1 MILWLCEDMKL
12 RTSVTPDGKFIYGIH
27 KPSFRVAN
35 MRQEV
40 FLQSLGLDDED
51 NPIENTA
58 NFPAGEVEEL
68 QGEWI
73 YEIPNPLPFRG
84 VTYISKSWADTRAAD
99 PLAIRLPEPVPTSM
113 TGFLKK
119 ILHSK
124 GLSGDS
130 LNEAFADLPETV
142 LLALASISTDPEDLK
157 RLAELSCEFVYDQ
170 EGNLPIGLRYE
181 VDTKGRHRP
190 RILLPDLFEVLV
202 NNIALPDIYK
212 EVMVLRPGAQ
222 GDSEIVGEWPEESDS
237 HVFEYLRRNSYI
249 PWGHYASNM
258 ANDLVRYSI
267 SDLSD
272 NDFAGLRHLYYQ
284 RTYIRLAEQLGIKL
298 EAWNRCLTTSE
309 LEKLR
314 EKVVKELAEGG
325 TSSLKFD
332 ATLWGWN
339 YGFDSAPSGYRL
351 HASHQQIH
359 QQFSMIPKEVAGA
372 EMENEI
378 IPSYNCG
385 DLVAD
390 FVISYEKEY
399 QSSFFVDYIRAVR
412 NNRRMDG
419 KIDLIADL
427 VVYEDESVMLFV
439 PKAQTSQWELQ
450 LVTLDQVGNVLEADS
465 NVRASLNRGIITA
478 MRILTGM
485 GAKLI
490 TVIEFPRRIGAK
502 DIDQRLLYSF
512 LPKIPYS
519 MGAFSEAQLRFI
531 NGHYP
536 EDFAIA
542 CRAQLESQ

>member
-1 MILWLCEDMKL
+1 MKL
-12 RTSVTPDGKFIYGIH
+12 RTCVTPDGKFIYGIH

-35 MRQEV
+35 MREEV

-84 VTYISKSWADTRAAD
+84 VTYISKSWADTRADD
-99 PLAIRLPEPVPTSM
+99 PLAIRLPKSIPTSM
-113 TGFLKK
+113 TGFLKN

-124 GLSGDS
+124 GLSRDS
-130 LNEAFADLPETV
+130 LNEAFAELPETV
-142 LLALASISTDPEDLK
+142 LLALASISTDPEDLT

-170 EGNLPIGLRYE
+170 EENLPIGLRYE
-181 VDTKGRHRP
+181 VDTKGRNRP
-190 RILLPDLFEVLV
+190 RILLPDLFEALV
-202 NNIALPDIYK
+202 NNINLPDIYK

-222 GDSEIVGEWPEESDS
+222 GSSEIVGEWPEESDS

-272 NDFAGLRHLYYQ
+272 NDFEGLRHLYYQ
-284 RTYIRLAEQLGIKL
+284 RTFIRLAEQLGIKL
-298 EAWNRCLTTSE
+298 EAGNRCLTTSE

-314 EKVVKELAEGG
+314 EEVVKEIAESGS
-325 TSSLKFD
+325 SSLKFD

-339 YGFDSAPSGYRL
+339 YGFDFAPSGYRL

-359 QQFSMIPKEVAGA
+359 QQFSMIPKEVAGT
-372 EMENEI
+372 ETGNQNI
-378 IPSYNCG
+378 SSYNCG

-390 FVISYEKEY
+390 LVRSYKKEY
-399 QSSFFVDYIRAVR
+399 QSSFFMDYINAVR

-419 KIDLIADL
+419 KNNLIADL
-427 VVYEDESVMLFV
+427 VVYEDEFVMLFV

-450 LVTLDQVGNVLEADS
+450 LVTLDLVGNVLEADS
-465 NVRASLNRGIITA
+465 NVRGSLNRGIITA

-485 GAKLI
+485 GARLI
-490 TVIEFPRRIGAK
+490 TVIEFPKRIGAR

-531 NGHYP
+531 NDHYP

-542 CRAQLESQ
+542 CRSQLENQ